1 MAFAGTAFLQCPL
14 TLDANAFR
22 QNVMALDPGIIPQG
36 GTALAQAVETSLEAL
51 EESGGSFRAIVLIT
65 DGEDHEE
72 GAMEAARKAAG
83 KDCRIFAVGV
93 GTPEGELLSSVGE
106 DGSASFLKD
115 RQGNVIKS
123 RLNQSLLEE
132 MARATGGFYV
142 SLQDSTSIGALY
154 QSGLAPLPREEVA
167 SRLFKQPIDRF
178 QWPLA
183 LALACLLAEPLIS
196 DRRKVRASQGPGP
209 VGVRDP
215 GMILRAAALPC
226 LLVGGALLAQ
236 TEREA
241 AALFGDG
248 RHQEALEAYRA
259 LAEEFP
265 GDTRLAYNAGVSAYR
280 AGAME
285 EAGGL
290 LRSRRPHAPIRS
302 RQQRAHYNKANAL
315 YRAGESA
322 SDPGQRA
329 LRWES
334 AIRSYDNALALEDGD
349 SQARENREF
358 VTRRLEELRRQQQ
371 EQQEE
376 DPSQEQNQEQDQEDG
391 QESSQEEEQQDQDS
405 GQEEEAAQEPSP
417 EEEGKDPE
425 SSQDQQEQE
434 SSQEEQNQ
442 NPGQEEEEAAQESS
456 PGEEGEEPPGTM
468 TREQALQ
475 LLDSLREPGRPMI
488 FLPPDTPGRPVSKDW

>member
-1 MAFAGTAFLQCPL
+1 MDQRLTFAYSWILWSLPLVLAALAAFLHFSWRRRQELTRRFVKSRLLASLTVGVSARRQFLRMGLCLLAAAFLIAALARPQYGTREEEARQQGLDIVVAIDTSKSMLAIDLAPNRLERAKLAALDLMSQARGDRLGLVAFAGTAFLQCPL

-196 DRRKVRASQGPGP
+196 DRRKVRRPRGP
-209 VGVRDP
+209 VR
-215 GMILRAAALPC
+215 
-226 LLVGGALLAQ
+226 
-236 TEREA
+236 
-241 AALFGDG
+241 
-248 RHQEALEAYRA
+248 
-259 LAEEFP
+259 
-265 GDTRLAYNAGVSAYR
+265 
-280 AGAME
+280 
-285 EAGGL
+285 
-290 LRSRRPHAPIRS
+290 
-302 RQQRAHYNKANAL
+302 
-315 YRAGESA
+315 SA
-322 SDPGQRA
+322 SV
-329 LRWES
+329 
-334 AIRSYDNALALEDGD
+334 IRE
-349 SQARENREF
+349 
-358 VTRRLEELRRQQQ
+358 
-371 EQQEE
+371 
-376 DPSQEQNQEQDQEDG
+376 
-391 QESSQEEEQQDQDS
+391 
-405 GQEEEAAQEPSP
+405 
-417 EEEGKDPE
+417 
-425 SSQDQQEQE
+425 
-434 SSQEEQNQ
+434 
-442 NPGQEEEEAAQESS
+442 
-456 PGEEGEEPPGTM
+456 
-468 TREQALQ
+468 
-475 LLDSLREPGRPMI
+475 
-488 FLPPDTPGRPVSKDW
+488 